1 MFPPIQLF
9 MGGDKKIPLK
19 FKVYSVLYPIKIF
32 IKSLINKLKGARKS
46 KICGTNYV
54 GGEKMGNFNLNGK
67 KAIVFG
73 VANDQSIA
81 WHIAKKLNDVGVR
94 IALGYQERAE
104 QLVKP
109 LLGMLNNP
117 LAIKCDVVDDVLLT
131 EFFEKIKQE
140 FGQVDFLIHSIAFAK
155 KEHLQGKFYDVTRR
169 GYQVAQEVS
178 SYSLAELSRRA
189 APIMNENGSII
200 TMTYYGA
207 EKVTPNYNVMGV
219 AKAALEACVRY
230 LANDF
235 GEKGI
240 RVNAISAGPIKT
252 LAASGI
258 TDFEKMLEH
267 AQQKA
272 PLKRNINADDVAN
285 LALFL
290 CSDMSKNI
298 TGQVVYVDAGYSIM
312 GV

>member
-1 MFPPIQLF
+1 

-19 FKVYSVLYPIKIF
+19 FKVYSILYPFKIF
-32 IKSLINKLKGARKS
+32 IKSLINKLK
-46 KICGTNYV
+46 

-81 WHIAKKLNDVGVR
+81 WHIAKKLNDNGVR

-117 LAIKCDVVDDVLLT
+117 LSIKCDVVDDVLLT
-131 EFFEKIKQE
+131 EFFEKVKQE

-155 KEHLQGKFYDVTRR
+155 KENLQGKFYDVSRR
-169 GYQVAQEVS
+169 GYQVANEVS
-178 SYSLAELSRRA
+178 SYSLAELTRRA
-189 APIMNENGSII
+189 LPIMNENGSII
-200 TMTYYGA
+200 AMTFDGSLRVY
-207 EKVTPNYNVMGV
+207 PNYNIMGV
-219 AKAALEACVRY
+219 AKAALESSVRY
-230 LANDF
+230 LASDV

-252 LAASGI
+252 
-258 TDFEKMLEH
+258 H
-267 AQQKA
+267 AGSCKGKST
-272 PLKRNINADDVAN
+272 LKKEYR
-285 LALFL
+285 
-290 CSDMSKNI
+290 CR
-298 TGQVVYVDAGYSIM
+298 
-312 GV
+312 

>member
-1 MFPPIQLF
+1 

-19 FKVYSVLYPIKIF
+19 FEVYSILYPFKIF
-32 IKSLINKLKGARKS
+32 IKSLINKFKGGK
-46 KICGTNYV
+46 
-54 GGEKMGNFNLNGK
+54 KMGNFNLEGK

-81 WHIAKKLNDVGVR
+81 WHIAKKLNDNGVR

-109 LLGMLNNP
+109 LLSMLNNP
-117 LAIKCDVVDDVLLT
+117 LVIKCDVVDDVLLT
-131 EFFEKIKQE
+131 EFFEKVKRE

-169 GYQVAQEVS
+169 GYQVANEVS

-189 APIMNENGSII
+189 LPIMNENGSII
-200 TMTYYGA
+200 AMTFDGSLRVY
-207 EKVTPNYNVMGV
+207 PNYNIMGV
-219 AKAALEACVRY
+219 AKAALESSVRH
-230 LANDF
+230 LASDV

-258 TDFEKMLEH
+258 TDFDTMLQH

-272 PLKRNINADDVAN
+272 PLKRNIDADDVAN

-298 TGQVVYVDAGYSIM
+298 TGQVIYVDAGYSIM
-312 GV
+312 GI

>member
-1 MFPPIQLF
+1 MALSLFFKIFIYAPYIPKF
-9 MGGDKKIPLK
+9 MGTDKKITLK
-19 FKVYSVLYPIKIF
+19 FRVYSILYPFKIF
-32 IKSLINKLKGARKS
+32 IKSLFNKLK
-46 KICGTNYV
+46 
-54 GGEKMGNFNLNGK
+54 GGEKMGNLEGK

-73 VANDQSIA
+73 IANDASIA
-81 WHIAKKLNDVGVR
+81 WHIAKRLNDSGVR

-117 LAIKCDVVDDVLLT
+117 LAEKCDVVDDVLLT
-131 EFFEKIKQE
+131 EFFGKVEKE
-140 FGQVDFLIHSIAFAK
+140 FGKVDFLIHSIAFAK
-155 KEHLQGKFYDVTRR
+155 KEHLQGKYYEVDRR

-178 SYSLAELSRRA
+178 SYSLAELTRRTV
-189 APIMNENGSII
+189 PLMNDNGSII
-200 TMTYYGA
+200 AMTFDGSM
-207 EKVTPNYNVMGV
+207 KVYPNYNIMGI
-219 AKAALEACVRY
+219 AKAALEANVRY
-230 LANDF
+230 IANDI

-258 TDFEKMLEH
+258 ADFDTMLDHAKEKS
-267 AQQKA
+267 
-272 PLKRNINADDVAN
+272 PLKRNIDADDVAN

-298 TGQVVYVDAGYSIM
+298 TGQVIYVDAGYSIM
-312 GV
+312 GI

>member
-1 MFPPIQLF
+1 
-9 MGGDKKIPLK
+9 MGGNKKIPLK
-19 FKVYSVLYPIKIF
+19 FRVYSMIYPFKIF
-32 IKSLINKLKGARKS
+32 IKSLINKFKGARKS
-46 KICGTNYV
+46 KIFGTNYV
-54 GGEKMGNFNLNGK
+54 GDKKMGNFNLEGK

-81 WHIAKKLNDVGVR
+81 WHIAKALNDNGVR
-94 IALGYQERAE
+94 IALGYQERVE

-109 LLGMLNNP
+109 LLSMLNNP
-117 LAIKCDVVDDVLLT
+117 LAEKCDVVDDVLLT
-131 EFFEKIKQE
+131 EFFEKVKKE

-155 KEHLQGKFYDVTRR
+155 KEHLQGKFYEVDRR

-189 APIMNENGSII
+189 TPIMNENGSII
-200 TMTYYGA
+200 AMTYYGSV
-207 EKVTPNYNVMGV
+207 KVTPNYNVMGV

-230 LANDF
+230 LASDL

-240 RVNAISAGPIKT
+240 RVNAISAGPVKT

-258 TDFEKMLEH
+258 SGFDKMLEH

-272 PLKRNINADDVAN
+272 PLKRNIDANDVAN

>member
-1 MFPPIQLF
+1 

-19 FKVYSVLYPIKIF
+19 FEVYSILYPFKIF
-32 IKSLINKLKGARKS
+32 IKSLINKFKGGK
-46 KICGTNYV
+46 
-54 GGEKMGNFNLNGK
+54 KMGNFNLEGK

-81 WHIAKKLNDVGVR
+81 WHIAKKLNDNGVR

-109 LLGMLNNP
+109 LLSMLNNP
-117 LAIKCDVVDDVLLT
+117 LVIKCDVVDDVLLT
-131 EFFEKIKQE
+131 EFFEKVKRE

-169 GYQVAQEVS
+169 GYQVANEVS

-189 APIMNENGSII
+189 LPIMNENGSII
-200 TMTYYGA
+200 AMTFDGSLRVY
-207 EKVTPNYNVMGV
+207 PNYNIMGV
-219 AKAALEACVRY
+219 AKAALESSVRY
-230 LANDF
+230 LASDV

-258 TDFEKMLEH
+258 TDFDTMLQH

-272 PLKRNINADDVAN
+272 PLKRNIDADDVAN

-298 TGQVVYVDAGYSIM
+298 TGQVIYVDAGYSIM
-312 GV
+312 GI

>member
-1 MFPPIQLF
+1 

-19 FKVYSVLYPIKIF
+19 FKLYMAYYPVKMF
-32 IKSLINKLKGARKS
+32 FKSLINKF
-46 KICGTNYV
+46 N
-54 GGEKMGNFNLNGK
+54 GGEKMGNFSLEGK

-81 WHIAKKLNDVGVR
+81 WHIAKKLNDSGCR

-117 LAIKCDVVDDVLLT
+117 FAEKCDVVDDVQLT
-131 EFFEKIKQE
+131 EFFGKIEKE
-140 FGQVDFLIHSIAFAK
+140 FGKVDFLVHSIAFAK
-155 KEHLQGKFYDVTRR
+155 KDHLQGKFYEVDRR

-178 SYSLAELSRRA
+178 AYSLAELTRRTV
-189 APIMNENGSII
+189 PLMNENGSII
-200 TMTYYGA
+200 AMTFDGSLRVY
-207 EKVTPNYNVMGV
+207 PNYNVMGV
-219 AKAALEACVRY
+219 AKAALESSVRY
-230 LANDF
+230 IANDV

-258 TDFEKMLEH
+258 SDFDKMLDH

-272 PLKRNINADDVAN
+272 PLKRNIDADDVAN
-285 LALFL
+285 TALFL

-298 TGQVVYVDAGYSIM
+298 TGQVLYVDAGYSIM
-312 GV
+312 GI

>member
-1 MFPPIQLF
+1 

-19 FKVYSVLYPIKIF
+19 FKVYSILYPFKIF
-32 IKSLINKLKGARKS
+32 IKSLINKFKGGK
-46 KICGTNYV
+46 
-54 GGEKMGNFNLNGK
+54 KMGNFNLEGK

-81 WHIAKKLNDVGVR
+81 WHIAKKLNDNGVR

-109 LLGMLNNP
+109 LLSMLNNP
-117 LAIKCDVVDDVLLT
+117 LVIKCDVVDDVLLT
-131 EFFEKIKQE
+131 EFFEKVKRE

-169 GYQVAQEVS
+169 GYQVANEVS

-189 APIMNENGSII
+189 LPIMNENGSII
-200 TMTYYGA
+200 AMTFDGSLRVY
-207 EKVTPNYNVMGV
+207 PNYNIMGV
-219 AKAALEACVRY
+219 AKAALESSVRY
-230 LANDF
+230 LASDV

-258 TDFEKMLEH
+258 TDFDTMLQH

-272 PLKRNINADDVAN
+272 PLKRNIDADDVAN

-298 TGQVVYVDAGYSIM
+298 TGQVIYVDAGYSIM
-312 GV
+312 GI